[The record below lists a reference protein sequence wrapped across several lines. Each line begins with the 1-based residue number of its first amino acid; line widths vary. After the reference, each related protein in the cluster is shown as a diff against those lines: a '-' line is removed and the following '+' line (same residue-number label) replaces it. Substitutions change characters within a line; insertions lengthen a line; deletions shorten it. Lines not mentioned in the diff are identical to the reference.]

1 MSSATGADSMPP
13 TRDPRN
19 ITPLA
24 RPRSQIGNHI
34 EKLRAMFGNA
44 PASPAPNRK
53 RIATSDG
60 NPRAADVSIVKA
72 DHHNT
77 MRVRTRR
84 GPMTSPSHPE
94 GISNSEYDK
103 RERAED
109 DAHLEHAEVQVIDD
123 ERRRGGDADAIQV
136 GDDGQEKRE
145 AEHAHTNTRNGH
157 QGRSIAT

>member
-1 MSSATGADSMPP
+1 MNSATGADSIPP

-24 RPRSQIGNHI
+24 RPRSRIGNHL

-84 GPMTSPSHPE
+84 GPTTSPSHPE

-103 RERAED
+103 VNALKTTLIWSTLRCRSSMMYGAAAE
-109 DAHLEHAEVQVIDD
+109 
-123 ERRRGGDADAIQV
+123 IQM
-136 GDDGQEKRE
+136 
-145 AEHAHTNTRNGH
+145 
-157 QGRSIAT
+157 RSR